1 MIINNE
7 NELEF
12 VKYCQQYL
20 DFKGSMHDLYFTHP
34 DAIRKLWR
42 FFVGRLDRR
51 EKYSE
56 LYEFYEGLQDFLF
69 KYQ

>member
-1 MIINNE
+1 MRKIQVLIGDNMIINNE

-20 DFKGSMHDLYFTHP
+20 DFKSTMHDFVSTHP

-42 FFVGRLDRR
+42 FFVGRSG
-51 EKYSE
+51 KI
-56 LYEFYEGLQDFLF
+56 
-69 KYQ
+69 